1 MSARVIVARIP
12 NHGVTHSGHLRADD
26 RLLDWASVPVQPPH
40 VPAAAPLE
48 QAAEPPKRGIK
59 AFAAKYGKMLWWA
72 HSLYALALGVFV
84 VVFAQKGFAHARWL
98 TISLGVAFLLVILL
112 FRFFGSGTQRSLD
125 RTRDKLR
132 FYVMTYVL
140 KNLYQGMLFFLL
152 PFYWRSAT
160 YDTPNQWFVVVL
172 AVCAFLSTLDVIFDQ
187 VLMRWKVA
195 ASLFYFLTLFACL
208 NLVLPAL
215 LPNIR
220 SLVTL
225 VAAAFI
231 SSLAFWLMHIP
242 LRAIAAKPLIAVV
255 LVVWTVGATLG
266 AFFGRAVVPPV
277 AMYVSYGAVGPNL
290 LDDGRLAVE
299 ATSLHTSLVEDLYAV
314 TDVVIPGGKGDRL
327 VHIWSKD
334 GEEIQRAQDVDPRAH
349 GPTGTIRL
357 RSKLDPDKRPEDC
370 AGQWQVDVAT
380 QDGQL
385 VGRVFFRVID

>member
-1 MSARVIVARIP
+1 M
-12 NHGVTHSGHLRADD
+12 
-26 RLLDWASVPVQPPH
+26 
-40 VPAAAPLE
+40 PAAAPVAPPE
-48 QAAEPPKRGIK
+48 QPPKRGFR
-59 AFAAKYGKMLWWA
+59 AFAAKYGRMLWWA
-72 HSLYALALGVFV
+72 HSLYALGLGLFV

-98 TISLGVAFLLVILL
+98 TITLALAFLLVLLL

-160 YDTPNQWFVVVL
+160 LDTANQWFVVVL

-187 VLMRWKVA
+187 VLMRWKLA

-225 VAAAFI
+225 VAAAVI
-231 SSLAFWLMHIP
+231 SSIAFWLMHIP
-242 LRAIAAKPLIAVV
+242 VREIAAKPLIAVV
-255 LVVWTVGATLG
+255 LVVWTIGSALG
-266 AFFGRAVVPPV
+266 AFFGRAAVPPV
-277 AMYVSYGAVGPNL
+277 AMYVSYGAVGPQVL
-290 LDDGRLAVE
+290 EDGRLAIE
-299 ATSLHTSLVEDLYAV
+299 ATSLHESLVQELYAV
-314 TDVVIPGGKGDRL
+314 TDVVVPGGKGDRL
-327 VHIWSKD
+327 VHVWTHED
-334 GEEIQRAQDVDPRAH
+334 EEVQRSSDVDPRAH

-357 RSKLDPDKRPEDC
+357 RSRLHAETLPDDPSGEWR
-370 AGQWQVDVAT
+370 VDVAT

-385 VGRVFFRVID
+385 VGRVFFQVTH